1 MGNVFANDT
10 SDKKLISKIYKE
22 YKQTNNPI
30 EKMGRKWNSNFSKED
45 IQIANR
51 HMKKCLTSLTIRE
64 MKTKTTT
71 RDLSS
76 QAVQW
81 LTLYGPI
88 EGAQV
93 WSLVRGELR
102 SHML

>member
-1 MGNVFANDT
+1 
-10 SDKKLISKIYKE
+10 
-22 YKQTNNPI
+22 
-30 EKMGRKWNSNFSKED
+30 MGRKWNSNFSKED